1 MVIEA
6 ALDRDINDE
15 LFTSG
20 TVPLH
25 PDYLRQA
32 SLFDEATYP
41 LPTVMQGGKAV
52 IVYADEWS
60 HNFKKGTVIRYSYFS
75 GLHTIHFDSMAAGDF
90 FGREIMKAFGS

>member
-1 MVIEA
+1 MIAVSM
-6 ALDRDINDE
+6 DTTGTGE

-41 LPTVMQGGKAV
+41 LPTVIPGRNAV
-52 IVYADEWS
+52 IVDADDWS
-60 HNFKKGTVIRYSYFS
+60 HNFKKGIVMRYSYFS
-75 GLHTIHFDSMAAGDF
+75 GLHTIHIASMAEGDF
-90 FGREIMKAFGS
+90 KGWEIMKAFGS